1 MGLESIN
8 VSSSKIKEEPYKP
21 EICNNQDGSPIDI
34 DGVEFLGSSSDFDT
48 KPQQT
53 DKNGSCTDRFGD
65 CDGSQSMNL
74 DACCLAEMIGSM
86 RMLFDTETRG
96 ENSVDQKATSDTIYS
111 DPHEMPIDD
120 GDLVSHQSKSK
131 DLENPP
137 NTVASKESILSQ
149 TALRV
154 LFGRRNKLI
163 LQQRNIEDEIALY
176 NKRIQSLLNGGK
188 DDLVVK
194 IESILEGCD
203 DMCLRSLSQERSLHL
218 ENHCSP
224 QSIKMMR
231 LSEAVLNKQN
241 SCQARCGVGFFMLI
255 LFLFVEQELDD
266 ISYENNWILPTYHIS
281 SSDGGFRAEVTVKG
295 KDFECSSSGDLCF
308 SPQEARQSAATQIL
322 AKLRRMASES
332 K

>member
-1 MGLESIN
+1 M
-8 VSSSKIKEEPYKP
+8 
-21 EICNNQDGSPIDI
+21 Q
-34 DGVEFLGSSSDFDT
+34 
-48 KPQQT
+48 
-53 DKNGSCTDRFGD
+53 
-65 CDGSQSMNL
+65 
-74 DACCLAEMIGSM
+74 AEMIGSM
-86 RMLFDTETRG
+86 RMLFNTETRG
-96 ENSVDQKATSDTIYS
+96 ENSVDQKATSDTINS

-137 NTVASKESILSQ
+137 NTVASNENILSQ

-163 LQQRNIEDEIALY
+163 LQQRNIDDEIALY
-176 NKRIQSLLNGGK
+176 NKRIQTLLNGGK

-203 DMCLRSLSQERSLHL
+203 DMCLGSLSQERSLHL

-224 QSIKMMR
+224 QSIKIMR

-241 SCQARCGVGFFMLI
+241 SCQARCGVGFI
-255 LFLFVEQELDD
+255 ELDD
-266 ISYENNWILPTYHIS
+266 ISYENNWILPTYHVS